1 MKVFA
6 KRIIVLLIAAL
17 IVLCSTLLS
26 VNLSL
31 SKQFDKVTDGFY
43 NGALHNG
50 NKEPSLHSQ
59 LLIVGKEASA
69 LAAVAER
76 NGLNVSEFRDNADYF
91 CRDVIT
97 MQDDISYIYYCYQ
110 DLLDELMEVG
120 QALTSLTLSANDE
133 AAAVKSLQSIMDAQ
147 GLINASG
154 YNESVRQYISSL
166 PFLTVFFADLAG
178 VDLPEY
184 FA

>member
-1 MKVFA
+1 MKNFTKKILA
-6 KRIIVLLIAAL
+6 YAAAFIIILS
-17 IVLCSTLLS
+17 STLLS

-31 SKQFDKVTDGFY
+31 SKEFAKVTDGFY
-43 NGALHNG
+43 SGSLSNGS
-50 NKEPSLHSQ
+50 KEQSIHSQ
-59 LLIVGKEASA
+59 LLVIGKEASN

-76 NGLNVSEFRDNADYF
+76 NSLDVSEFKDETEYF
-91 CRDVIT
+91 SRDVIT

-110 DLLDELMEVG
+110 DLLEELMELA
-120 QALTSLTLSANDE
+120 QAMTGLELGVTDE
-133 AAAVKSLQSIMDAQ
+133 ASAVKSLQSIMDAQ
-147 GLINASG
+147 ALIDNSD

-166 PFLTVFFADLAG
+166 PAPTKFFAELAG